1 MNSLDKGFF
10 KKKGWERVLK
20 EELRRNFK
28 SLADYGQETYLIPQ
42 ITVYGYTWKILL

>member
-10 KKKGWERVLK
+10 KKRGLEGVLK

-28 SLADYGQETYLIPQ
+28 SLADYG
-42 ITVYGYTWKILL
+42 